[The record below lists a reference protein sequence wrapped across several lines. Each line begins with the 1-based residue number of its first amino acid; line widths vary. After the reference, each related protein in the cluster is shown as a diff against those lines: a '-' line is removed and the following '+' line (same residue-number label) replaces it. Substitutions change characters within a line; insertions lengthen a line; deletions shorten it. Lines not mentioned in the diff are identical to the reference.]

1 MHYVANY
8 INGNINQEHT
18 KRGLMRITHS
28 FGKLRLGK
36 EIGED
41 VQFLLANKRGGF
53 CGFSAVPT
61 SRYQG
66 LYFEHNWI
74 LHKSLETIELINA
87 PEIKDIINK
96 LIEERKYNV
105 VINLE
110 KVSYIDSSGIGALIS
125 SLSNLKKYQGGL
137 KIINVFA
144 SVRKVFEL
152 TKLTSF
158 FEIFSSEEE
167 AINSFS

>member
-1 MHYVANY
+1 MD
-8 INGNINQEHT
+8 I
-18 KRGLMRITHS
+18 
-28 FGKLRLGK
+28 
-36 EIGED
+36 
-41 VQFLLANKRGGF
+41 NKRTKDDIVLLDITGEID
-53 CGFSAVPT
+53 
-61 SRYQG
+61 
-66 LYFEHNWI
+66 LY
-74 LHKSLETIELINA
+74 NA

-96 LIEERKYNV
+96 LIEEKKYNV

-137 KIINVFA
+137 KIINVYA

-158 FEIFSSEEE
+158 FEIYDSEED
-167 AINSFS
+167 AIASFNK

>member
-1 MHYVANY
+1 MD
-8 INGNINQEHT
+8 IT
-18 KRGLMRITHS
+18 KRTKGEITVLDIS
-28 FGKLRLGK
+28 G
-36 EIGED
+36 EID
-41 VQFLLANKRGGF
+41 
-53 CGFSAVPT
+53 
-61 SRYQG
+61 
-66 LYFEHNWI
+66 LY
-74 LHKSLETIELINA
+74 NA

-96 LIEERKYNV
+96 LIEEQKYNV
-105 VINLE
+105 IINLE

-158 FEIFSSEEE
+158 FEIFDNE
-167 AINSFS
+167 ADALASFAK

>member
-1 MHYVANY
+1 MD
-8 INGNINQEHT
+8 INTRSKGEVVILDIA
-18 KRGLMRITHS
+18 G
-28 FGKLRLGK
+28 
-36 EIGED
+36 EID
-41 VQFLLANKRGGF
+41 
-53 CGFSAVPT
+53 
-61 SRYQG
+61 
-66 LYFEHNWI
+66 LY
-74 LHKSLETIELINA
+74 NA

-96 LIEERKYNV
+96 LIEEKKYYV

-158 FEIFSSEEE
+158 FEIFDSENE
-167 AINSFS
+167 AITSFDL